1 MLRAVS
7 IAVILLAAPQLAL
20 PQPAFDPKALSDGQN
35 VRLDEA
41 VVRAKA
47 GILLRVEIDHLQV
60 YVAPID
66 PSASEFIA
74 VGARVT
80 VSGTLRRPPAEQQ
93 ARLVYAMG
101 PSEAHRL
108 ARTPFYVVAWSVSAL
123 D

>member
-7 IAVILLAAPQLAL
+7 IAVILLAAPRLAL
-20 PQPAFDPKALSDGQN
+20 PQSDFDPKLLTDGQN

-47 GILLRVEIDHLQV
+47 GNLLRVEIDHLQIF
-60 YVAPID
+60 VAPID
-66 PSASEFIA
+66 PSSIELIA
-74 VGARVT
+74 IGARVR

-101 PSEAHRL
+101 PSEANRL
-108 ARTPFYVVAWSVSAL
+108 AHTPFYVEAWSVSVL